1 MSLRFD
7 AIRDL
12 KNNQTTVAASA
23 KITGIF
29 NSSVFTLKTAR
40 EYLTDESYKSLMT
53 SIRGGKKLTVPWPI
67 KLPSVLKHGPKV
79 KA

>member
-12 KNNQTTVAASA
+12 KNNNTTVAASA

-29 NSSVFTLKTAR
+29 NSSVFTVKQLENT
-40 EYLTDESYKSLMT
+40 LPMNL
-53 SIRGGKKLTVPWPI
+53 I
-67 KLPSVLKHGPKV
+67 KV
-79 KA
+79 

>member
-40 EYLTDESYKSLMT
+40 EYLTDQS
-53 SIRGGKKLTVPWPI
+53 
-67 KLPSVLKHGPKV
+67 
-79 KA
+79 